1 MTPVIDNQ
9 SLYSAATNLAIYS
22 EQSRWARLNSYL
34 VVNSILL
41 VAWATVFA
49 SQSGDHRS
57 SVLAVL
63 CLPGIALGILWAFLG
78 ERSSQYLDI
87 LHSSIEKF
95 EKSIPV
101 EMSLR
106 PFLEIAGLREKVRG
120 GGKLTK
126 LTSSRTIVIGVP
138 IVFSLLYVFLGVISL
153 VTCR

>member
-1 MTPVIDNQ
+1 MTPMIDNQ
-9 SLYSAATNLAIYS
+9 SLYTAATSLAIYS
-22 EQSRWARLNSYL
+22 EQSRWSRLNSYL

-49 SQSGDHRS
+49 SQSGNNRS
-57 SVLAVL
+57 CVLAVL
-63 CLPGIALGILWAFLG
+63 CLPGIILGIIWAFLG

-106 PFLEIAGLREKVRG
+106 PFLVVAGPREKIRE
-120 GGKLTK
+120 GGKFNK
-126 LTSSRTIVIGVP
+126 LTSSRAIVIGVP
-138 IVFSLLYVFLGVISL
+138 LVFSLLYVFLGIISL
-153 VTCR
+153 VT